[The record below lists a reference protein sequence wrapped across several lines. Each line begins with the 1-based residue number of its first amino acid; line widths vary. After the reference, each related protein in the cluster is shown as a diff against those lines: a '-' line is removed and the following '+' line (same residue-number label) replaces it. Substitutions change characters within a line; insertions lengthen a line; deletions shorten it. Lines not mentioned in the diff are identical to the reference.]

1 MLSLAV
7 LAVCLSA
14 VLSAS
19 TKDPKLDKDWNKWK
33 TDHSKTYPQEEEPWR
48 QLIWENNNN
57 LVKQHNTEAAQ
68 GKHSFT
74 MGTNQYSDLTSK
86 EMELIFGLS
95 PEPTVTQQTTGNTQN
110 SVSAKSKSLA
120 VAISSVDWRPLGYV
134 TPVKNQGLC
143 GSCWAFSATGALEG
157 QMYKKT
163 GNLVSLSEQNLVDCS
178 RPQGNMGCNGGLMT
192 YAFNYVNASKGLDTE
207 DSYPYLG
214 SDQQQCLYNPAYSA
228 ATCTGYVDIAS
239 GSEAALMSAVGTVGP
254 VSVGIDA
261 SRPSFQFYT
270 SGIYYEPY
278 CSSKMLDHAVLVVGY
293 VNAKTKSYWIV
304 KNRGNKGY
312 IYMAKDRKNNCGIAT
327 EASYPLV

>member
-1 MLSLAV
+1 LTMFILKVFKQHLNCIYILVAHIS
-7 LAVCLSA
+7 
-14 VLSAS
+14 
-19 TKDPKLDKDWNKWK
+19 DPKLDEDWNKWK

-74 MGTNQYSDLTSK
+74 MGTNH
-86 EMELIFGLS
+86 

-134 TPVKNQGLC
+134 TPVKNQGQC

-214 SDQQQCLYNPAYSA
+214 SCLYNPAYSA
-228 ATCTGYVDIAS
+228 ATCTGYGSITS
-239 GSEAALMSAVGTVGP
+239 GSEAALMNAVATQGP
-254 VSVGIDA
+254 VSVGINA
-261 SRPSFQFYT
+261 SLSSFQLYK
-270 SGIYYEPY
+270 SGQF
-278 CSSKMLDHAVLVVGY
+278 
-293 VNAKTKSYWIV
+293 
-304 KNRGNKGY
+304 
-312 IYMAKDRKNNCGIAT
+312 
-327 EASYPLV
+327 